1 MINLI
6 TGLIGMTAV
15 IIFLGYYLVVLSF
28 VPLAL
33 VIIGVLAMAI
43 GDFVSS
49 LRNTNSN
56 NTST

>member
-6 TGLIGMTAV
+6 TGLLGMAAL

-33 VIIGVLAMAI
+33 VIIGVLGLAI
-43 GDFVSS
+43 GDFISTLKNGNGV
-49 LRNTNSN
+49 
-56 NTST
+56 NTSL

>member
-6 TGLIGMTAV
+6 TGLIGMAGLM
-15 IIFLGYYLVVLSF
+15 IFLGYYLVALSF

-49 LRNTNSN
+49 LRNTNGN
-56 NTST
+56 KTSS

>member
-1 MINLI
+1 MVNLI
-6 TGLIGMTAV
+6 TGLLGMAAV
-15 IIFLGYYLVVLSF
+15 LIFLGYYLIALSF

-33 VIIGVLAMAI
+33 IIIGVLAMAI

-49 LRNTNSN
+49 LRSTNGN

>member
-6 TGLIGMTAV
+6 TGLIGMAGLM
-15 IIFLGYYLVVLSF
+15 IFLGYYLVALSF

-49 LRNTNSN
+49 LRNTNGN
-56 NTST
+56 NASS

>member
-33 VIIGVLAMAI
+33 VSYN
-43 GDFVSS
+43 FV
-49 LRNTNSN
+49 
-56 NTST
+56 

>member
-6 TGLIGMTAV
+6 TGLIGMAAV

-56 NTST
+56 NSSI